1 MGRARKNYAIYL
13 MMLLLLG
20 GLIYWAITG
29 GERFEHLSSSQ
40 VAGQAEN
47 AFDMFTSILADNV
60 KHPLSTLLVQI
71 IVVLLAVR
79 LFASLFKLIGQPGV
93 IGEIVAGIVLGPS
106 VLGALFPDL
115 FGFLFRP
122 DSLTNLELIS
132 QLGLV
137 LFMFVIGMEVDFS
150 VLKNKINE
158 TLVISHAGILVPFFL
173 GIIASYW
180 IYESYASHQTAFLPF
195 ALFIGISMSITAFP
209 VLARII
215 QERNMTREPVG
226 ILTIASAAND
236 DVTAWCLLAVV
247 IAITKAGTLGGAAYT
262 VLLTFIYIG
271 MMFGVIRPFLKK
283 VGAVYS
289 NKEVINKTFVSF
301 IFLVLIVSASITE
314 VLGIHALFGA
324 FMAGVVMPSNFG
336 FRKVMME
343 KVEDIAL
350 VFFLP
355 LFFAFT
361 GLRTQIGL
369 INTPELW
376 GVCLLLVTVAVAGKF
391 GGCALASRLVGESW
405 KDSFTIG
412 TLMNTRGLMELV
424 ALNIGYELGVLPPS
438 IFVILVI
445 MALVTTFMTT
455 PLLNLVEWG
464 FAARDS
470 KETLQRKL
478 LLFFGQPES
487 GGRLLSIYQ
496 LLFGNKLAQHQIIAT
511 HYTLGTDLNRTSAE
525 QFSEESFEPIEK
537 RAHQLHLRIDKRYRV
552 TDNLVPDMI
561 SMVENESPDI
571 LLLGAGPRFMT
582 DGEKSMTSFFGLFRK
597 KVDDVLEK
605 VSCPVAVFVNR
616 EYRGGDELALLINGV
631 MDEFLFAYLK
641 PLLDDGTN
649 FVHLYYFRGGEDEYV
664 SRIHKLGRQYAGKI
678 HLYPLVEIA
687 DLQLPSTHG
696 LLILSYE
703 TCVGISSDEEV
714 FKSLPSLLVIKDG
727 MGQG

>member
-1 MGRARKNYAIYL
+1 MRKVRKNYFIYL
-13 MMLLLLG
+13 MMLLIFG
-20 GLIYWAITG
+20 GLIYTAIMG
-29 GERFEHLSSSQ
+29 GERFLHLSS
-40 VAGQAEN
+40 VEPATVGDD
-47 AFDMFTSILADNV
+47 AFTMFKTILLDNLEHPFSIL
-60 KHPLSTLLVQI
+60 LIQI
-71 IVVLLAVR
+71 IVVLIAVR
-79 LFASLFKLIGQPGV
+79 IFASAFRYIGQPGV
-93 IGEIVAGIVLGPS
+93 IGEIMAGIVLGPS
-106 VLGALFPDL
+106 VLGSLYPEF
-115 FGFLFRP
+115 FGFLFQP

-137 LFMFVIGMEVDFS
+137 LFMFVIGMEVDFG

-173 GIIASYW
+173 GTLASYW
-180 IYESYASHQTAFLPF
+180 VYEEYASRQTAFLPF

-215 QERNMTREPVG
+215 QERNMTRKPVG

-247 IAITKAGTLGGAAYT
+247 IAITKAGTLGGALYT
-262 VLLTFIYIG
+262 VLLTFVYIAV
-271 MMFGVIRPFLKK
+271 MFVIVRPFLKK
-283 VGAVYS
+283 IGTLYS

-301 IFLVLIVSASITE
+301 IFLVLIVSAAITE
-314 VLGIHALFGA
+314 ILGIHALFGA

-376 GVCLLLVTVAVAGKF
+376 CVCLLLITVAVVGKF
-391 GGCALASRLVGESW
+391 GGCAVASRLVGESW

-438 IFVILVI
+438 IFVILII

-464 FAARDS
+464 FAAREQ
-470 KETLQRKL
+470 KKILQRKL
-478 LLFFGQPES
+478 LLFFGRPET
-487 GGRLLSIYQ
+487 GGKLLSVYK
-496 LLFGNKLAQHQIIAT
+496 LLFGKQLSYHQIIAA
-511 HYTLGTDLNRTSAE
+511 HYTTGTDVTPTSVE
-525 QFSEESFEPIEK
+525 QFFEESFIPVEKQAEHLNIHIE
-537 RAHQLHLRIDKRYRV
+537 KRYRV
-552 TDNLVPDMI
+552 TDNLVSDMI
-561 SMVENESPDI
+561 STVEAESPDI

-597 KVDDVLEK
+597 KVDDVLEHA
-605 VSCPVAVFVNR
+605 SCPVAIFVNR
-616 EYRGGDELALLINGV
+616 DYHDGDELAVLINGS
-631 MDEFLFAYLK
+631 MDRFLFAHVHH
-641 PLLDDGTN
+641 LLENGDSFIRLYYFSDGSEEYMEQIHKIN
-649 FVHLYYFRGGEDEYV
+649 KQYANRVHLYSLDKMED
-664 SRIHKLGRQYAGKI
+664 LA
-678 HLYPLVEIA
+678 
-687 DLQLPSTHG
+687 LPAIHG
-696 LLILSYE
+696 LLILSYD
-703 TCVGISSDEEV
+703 TCVGIAANEKV
-714 FKSLPSLLVIKDG
+714 FKALPSLLVMKDAS
-727 MGQG
+727 